1 MRKVLLFIL
10 FVVLVV
16 YMLYKSPFSASYYY
30 NKAKAL
36 YSAGQYE
43 QSLPLFEKSLF
54 SDPKNILTRFYYVL
68 ALSKSE
74 PTYSVQKKLYE
85 IGNSKINDEA
95 KKYARYQAV
104 YLRHNLLIGVE
115 NNYIFNAVAGNDI
128 IRWDINSFP
137 LKIYYKNVESVP
149 AYYHENIDK
158 ALSQWTQRTNFVK
171 FVRTKDE
178 KDANIV
184 IKFSD
189 ISENSCK
196 RENCKFAIAYTDPVI
211 TSSGVLEKMNL
222 TFFKTN
228 PRHELFSP
236 LEVYNTALHEIGHTL
251 GLMGHSDNPE
261 DLMYAS
267 NDNSKNIYAL
277 YRSDFQYLTSR
288 DLKTLALLY
297 RLEPTISNV
306 KGLHS
311 ENFYYPPL
319 IMGSE
324 DARLF
329 KKLEEYQKY
338 IQKYPNFAAGYINIA
353 SIYVDM
359 GDFDLALKALNSAS
373 NLAQNEDENY
383 MVAYN
388 RAIIYYN
395 KRDYNNALNYAKQAK
410 SIRPSNNI
418 DELINDI
425 DKIKNAS

>member
-10 FVVLVV
+10 LVVLVI

-30 NKAKAL
+30 NKAKEM
-36 YSAGQYE
+36 YSMGKYE

-54 SDPKNILTRFYYVL
+54 SDPKSILTRFYYVL
-68 ALSKSE
+68 ALSKSN

-85 IGNSKINDEA
+85 IGNSKIDDEA

-104 YLRHNLLIGVE
+104 SLRHKLIAGVE
-115 NNYIFNAVAGNDI
+115 NNYIYNAVAGNDI

-137 LKIYYKNVESVP
+137 LKVYYKNIEEAPS
-149 AYYHENIDK
+149 YYYENIEK
-158 ALSQWTQRTNFVK
+158 AFGQWSQRTNFVK
-171 FVRTKDE
+171 FTQTKNE

-189 ISENSCK
+189 ISDNSCK
-196 RENCKFAIAYTDPVI
+196 GAGCKYAIAYTDPI
-211 TSSGVLEKMNL
+211 ISSRGVLEKMNL
-222 TFFKTN
+222 TFFRTN
-228 PRHELFSP
+228 PRHELYSP

-251 GLMGHSDNPE
+251 GIMGHSDNPE
-261 DLMYAS
+261 DLMYES
-267 NDNSKNIYAL
+267 NENNKNIYAQ

-297 RLEPTISNV
+297 RLEPTICNV

-319 IMGSE
+319 IMGSQ
-324 DARLF
+324 DARLL

-338 IQKYPNFAAGYINIA
+338 IQKYPNFAAGHINIA

-359 GDFDLALKALNSAS
+359 GDLDLALKSLSSAS
-373 NLAQNEDENY
+373 QLAKNEDEKY

-395 KRDYNNALNYAKQAK
+395 KQDYRNSLAYAKQAK
-410 SIRPSNNI
+410 AIRPSNNI

-425 DKIKNAS
+425 EKRSK

>member
-1 MRKVLLFIL
+1 
-10 FVVLVV
+10 
-16 YMLYKSPFSASYYY
+16 
-30 NKAKAL
+30 
-36 YSAGQYE
+36 
-43 QSLPLFEKSLF
+43 
-54 SDPKNILTRFYYVL
+54 
-68 ALSKSE
+68 
-74 PTYSVQKKLYE
+74 
-85 IGNSKINDEA
+85 
-95 KKYARYQAV
+95 
-104 YLRHNLLIGVE
+104 
-115 NNYIFNAVAGNDI
+115 
-128 IRWDINSFP
+128 
-137 LKIYYKNVESVP
+137 
-149 AYYHENIDK
+149 
-158 ALSQWTQRTNFVK
+158 
-171 FVRTKDE
+171 
-178 KDANIV
+178 
-184 IKFSD
+184 
-189 ISENSCK
+189 
-196 RENCKFAIAYTDPVI
+196 VI

-267 NDNSKNIYAL
+267 NDNSKNIYTL

>member
-16 YMLYKSPFSASYYY
+16 YMLYKSPLSASYYY

-85 IGNSKINDEA
+85 MGNSKINDEA

-104 YLRHNLLIGVE
+104 SLRHNLLVGVE

-137 LKIYYKNVESVP
+137 LKIYYMNVESAP
-149 AYYHENIDK
+149 AYYYENIEK
-158 ALSQWTQRTNFVK
+158 ALLQWTQRTNFVK
-171 FVRTKDE
+171 FVQTKDE
-178 KDANIV
+178 NDANIV

-189 ISENSCK
+189 ISDSSCK
-196 RENCKFAIAYTDPVI
+196 GDNCKFAIAYTDPVI
-211 TSSGVLEKMNL
+211 TSKGVLEKMNL

-277 YRSDFQYLTSR
+277 FRSDFQYLTSQ

-324 DARLF
+324 DARLL

-373 NLAQNEDENY
+373 HLAQNEDENY
-383 MVAYN
+383 MIAYN

-395 KRDYNNALNYAKQAK
+395 KQDYTNALNYAKQTK

-425 DKIKNAS
+425 NKIKNAS